1 MQIVI
6 RTAVAVFLIVLLTFA
21 AVWAIV
27 MPLTS
32 DQGDT
37 LTLHLSFPTPM
48 SLALVAVERNA
59 LASDWTA
66 IQIESNS
73 QTEWR
78 VEQEAGKSMS
88 EKKASAVVPIMMWSL
103 SSSPTKLR
111 FASQRLVF
119 GTRDMPS
126 PSGSGYETIASSAL
140 SKAACQVI
148 PQRLPARNW
157 RRQQALPPWPHSPNR
172 ARCLPEI
179 AVT

>member
-48 SLALVAVERNA
+48 SLALAAVERNA

-78 VEQEAGKSMS
+78 VEQEAGKSIER
-88 EKKASAVVPIMMWSL
+88 EKGVGRCPDNDVAALVLADKASICQPAARFRYARHAV
-103 SSSPTKLR
+103 
-111 FASQRLVF
+111 A
-119 GTRDMPS
+119 
-126 PSGSGYETIASSAL
+126 
-140 SKAACQVI
+140 
-148 PQRLPARNW
+148 
-157 RRQQALPPWPHSPNR
+157 
-172 ARCLPEI
+172 
-179 AVT
+179 